1 MSKRKSTY
9 SKSQLTADLAA
20 KTGDISKSKVSELLG
35 HLHDIAVSQLKS
47 TGSFTVPNIVK
58 LTLKHK
64 PATPARKGRN
74 PFTGAE
80 IMIKAKPSRRVPRAR
95 VLKAIK
101 DAV

>member
-58 LTLKHK
+58 LTLKRQTGHPRQKGKK
-64 PATPARKGRN
+64 PLH
-74 PFTGAE
+74 
-80 IMIKAKPSRRVPRAR
+80 RRG
-95 VLKAIK
+95 
-101 DAV
+101 DND